1 MPLLLHNVRVQHAF
15 LLQIVRDRILRQQRR
30 LHANFRAHPFT
41 LSVGRVGRVIAWTS
55 RAELGTK
62 RGILDLI
69 ELLEVAPR
77 LVADGPSNIDL

>member
-15 LLQIVRDRILRQQRR
+15 LLKIVRDRILRQQRR
-30 LHANFRAHPFT
+30 LHANFRAHPLT
-41 LSVGRVGRVIAWTS
+41 LSVGRVGRVIARTS

-69 ELLEVAPR
+69 ELSEVAPR
-77 LVADGPSNIDL
+77 LVADGPSNIDF